1 MLGLGLLYYSIEI
14 MTLQR
19 MTMLSRLL
27 VLAVGGMSPCTTG
40 LEAPARG
47 KSFTE
52 VAKVRLPL
60 RCAVFLLL
68 HLLAGP
74 SVI

>member
-1 MLGLGLLYYSIEI
+1 MLARLGLRGGLSAPFAAGL
-14 MTLQR
+14 
-19 MTMLSRLL
+19 
-27 VLAVGGMSPCTTG
+27 

-60 RCAVFLLL
+60 RFAFPLPPLLL
-68 HLLAGP
+68 EGA